1 MAAPIVAA
9 IAALARALNPD
20 AQRRRRHPRAQA
32 DRVAPVRRGWS
43 PELGWGI
50 VNAGAALSAIAAID
64 RRPPTSKLRGPA
76 RVRTARTSKLTLD
89 RPRPA
94 RGEAARVRDR
104 ATTTSTARPTARAYK
119 RIKRT
124 SSTSLRVRMRA
135 GSRYRF
141 YTIAVDKAGN
151 REAVPP
157 KPDLSTRVG

>member
-9 IAALARALNPD
+9 IAALARTLNPD
-20 AQRRRRHPRAQA
+20 AHASDVIRALKQTA
-32 DRVAPVRRGWS
+32 TRPAGSGWT

-50 VNAGAALSAIAAID
+50 VNAAAALNAVASID
-64 RRPPTSKLRGPA
+64 RRPPTSKLRGPT
-76 RVRTARTSKLTLD
+76 RVGGTRTSRLTWTGSD
-89 RPRPA
+89 PA
-94 RGEAARVRDR
+94 RPKLR
-104 ATTTSTARPTARAYK
+104 ASGIAYFDVYRSTNRGRYK

-124 SSTSLRVRMRA
+124 TSRSLSVRMRS

-157 KPDLSTRVG
+157 KPDLSTRVA